1 MADKIL
7 DVIEGPED
15 LKRLSQDELLKLAD
29 EIRDLIIKTTSVTG
43 GHLASSLGAVEL
55 TIALHLTLDTPR
67 DKVIWDVGHQCYAH
81 KILTGRKDR
90 FLSLRQYD
98 GISGFPRR
106 TESEYDVVDAGHAGS
121 SISHALGIAIGRDLA
136 GEDYAVAAVIGDGSM
151 TSGVAY
157 EAMNQVGQNLDSNLI
172 IILNDNDMSISKNV
186 GGVAKYLS
194 KVRIKPGY
202 THLKEEV
209 GGALHRISGIGD
221 TLLKSAKHFKDS
233 VTHAFLPGVLFETL
247 GLKYVGPIDGHD
259 IQELSEAI
267 GQARQVK
274 APVLLHVITQKGR
287 GFDFSEEKPDR
298 FHGVSSFDCETGEF
312 EKISTNSTYT
322 SIFGNTMID
331 LAKKRKDIVAITAAM
346 KLGTGLDKY
355 SKEFPDR
362 FIDVGIAEQLGVN
375 IGAGM
380 ALSGMKPVVAIYS
393 TFLQRG
399 FDQLSQEVCL
409 QDLPVLFAV
418 DRAGLVGEDGAT
430 HHGYFD
436 LTYLRALPNM
446 VVMAPGDGDELE
458 AMMRFGV
465 DLKHPATIRFPRGC
479 AGFLEP
485 VGKAPIEMGKGEVLV
500 EDGDLLIIAIGD
512 MVAKALEIG
521 GNLMKDGI
529 TASIVNARF
538 VKPLDTDFYRRIAG
552 GKKLI
557 VTLENNVL
565 CGGFGSA
572 VMELLSGE
580 EVEVPV
586 ISKGLPDRYINHGT
600 IDELMN
606 EIGLDASHLTE
617 EIKERFRK
625 VK

>member
-1 MADKIL
+1 MAEKIL
-7 DVIEGPED
+7 DAIEGPKD
-15 LKRLSQDELLKLAD
+15 LKRLSPDELRRLAD
-29 EIRDLIIKTTSVTG
+29 EIRELIIKTTSVTG
-43 GHLASSLGAVEL
+43 GHLSSSLGAVEL
-55 TIALHLTLDTPR
+55 TIALHLTLNTPG

-90 FLSLRQYD
+90 FSSLRQYE

-106 TESEYDVVDAGHAGS
+106 VESEYDVMDAGHAGS
-121 SISHALGIAIGRDLA
+121 SISHALGMAIGRDLR
-136 GEDYAVAAVIGDGSM
+136 GESYTVAAVIGDGSM

-157 EAMNQVGQNLDSNLI
+157 EAMNQVGQNLESNLI

-194 KVRIKPGY
+194 RVRIKPGY

-209 GGALHRISGIGD
+209 GGALHRISGVGD
-221 TLLKSAKHFKDS
+221 SILRSAKHFKDTI
-233 VTHAFLPGVLFETL
+233 THAFLPGVLFETL

-267 GQARQVK
+267 GQAKLVK
-274 APVLLHVITQKGR
+274 APVLLHVITQKGK

-322 SIFGNTMID
+322 SIFGNAMID
-331 LAKKRKDIVAITAAM
+331 LAEKRKDIVAITAAM

-409 QDLPVLFAV
+409 PDLPVLFAV
-418 DRAGLVGEDGAT
+418 DRAGLVGEDGST

-446 VVMAPGDGDELE
+446 VVMAPGDGDELS
-458 AMMRFGV
+458 AMMRFGI
-465 DLKHPATIRFPRGC
+465 DLKHPAAIRFPRGC
-479 AGFLEP
+479 ADFLEP
-485 VGKAPIEMGKGEVLV
+485 VGKTPIEMGKGEVLV
-500 EDGDLLIIAIGD
+500 EEGELLIIAIGD
-512 MVAKALEIG
+512 MVAKALSIG
-521 GNLMKDGI
+521 KALKEDGI
-529 TASIVNARF
+529 KASIVNARF
-538 VKPLDTDFYRRIAG
+538 AKPLNIDFYRHIAG
-552 GKKLI
+552 GKKLV

-572 VMELLSGE
+572 VMEILSEAGL
-580 EVEVPV
+580 EVPV
-586 ISKGLPDRYINHGT
+586 MSKGLPDHYINHGT
-600 IDELMN
+600 IEELMS
-606 EIGLDASHLTE
+606 EIGLDASSLSE
-617 EIKERFRK
+617 EIRERFRK